1 MKVLIISGSARIK
14 GNCSIL
20 INEITGVFDKLGCEY
35 EVVNVANKDIRGCM
49 ACGYCYE
56 HNKCV
61 FNDLVNEIAP
71 KFKETDGLILV
82 SPVYYGSPN
91 GQLISFLDRLFYS
104 SHIDKRFKV
113 GAAFAV
119 ARRGGTVA
127 SFDVLNKYFT
137 ISGIPVVSGDY
148 WNNGFGRLE
157 GEINEDKE
165 GLRNARIVAK
175 RMVFLIK
182 SIQDGKEKYK
192 ELLSDEPRVFTHFVK

>member
-192 ELLSDEPRVFTHFVK
+192 ELLSDEPRVFTHFIK